1 MTQTV
6 GRIEQL
12 THEKPPLPDLAR
24 LSPVRSDSLLA
35 EALTAIRFLM
45 EELENY
51 TAVHGEDEDDEQALA
66 LGRAVIHK
74 ANSVH
79 HMTSL
84 GGKP

>member
-35 EALTAIRFLM
+35 EALTAIRALVQ
-45 EELENY
+45 ELSGY
-51 TAVHGEDEDDEQALA
+51 TSVHGADEDDEQALA
-66 LGRAVIHK
+66 LGREVLSK
-74 ANSVH
+74 ANRQIYNN
-79 HMTSL
+79 
-84 GGKP
+84 GGQ